1 MPGSI
6 SRHFLGWKLPLVQTV
21 GDWLISDWSGTKV
34 LDLSDRLLVLPS
46 RTAGRRLREALAIRA
61 AQAGQAVFPPKVV
74 TPDFLISPTRLEG
87 GTPASPVASAAQ
99 ERMVWTALLQRIR
112 LSDFRRLFPVDPVER
127 SLRWADET
135 AGGLLEVRR
144 LLIEAG
150 HSIASAGK
158 EMARAGLESGRWADL
173 TLLEDGAMRLFE
185 ETALRDPGFVQ
196 LNLSQKI
203 LVPEGIRHIVVA
215 GVADLR
221 ALAEMVLLRLAGD
234 VPVDLLVGAPQA
246 EAVSFDPWGRP
257 LVSGWLRREIP
268 FPATSTS
275 IHRLESPRAQARWV
289 ADRCLRWAGQME
301 GSSRNGLSSILAV
314 GIPDAEVGPEVA
326 QSCRQVGIGIYDPAG
341 ERLASAGLA
350 YLLECAGE
358 ALVSGSFA
366 AFRRFLICPGVA
378 RAVLRYGLKPGEVGF
393 SESSLLCDAD
403 SLDKDCMPATVADA
417 LQASSRLGE
426 SSALSRGL
434 RWLQFWQDRF
444 RKGEFVSSLV
454 ELLGELHEGRTF
466 AKRDPEGQILAA
478 VVGVIMELEEDF
490 HLLAGIW
497 PISLS
502 LADHFDLLRRRLCGE
517 VLYPEHDA
525 GDVELCGWLEL
536 LWEDSP
542 RLIVTGLNDHAVPE
556 STLSHAYLPDSA
568 RKILGIPHNEDRF
581 ARDAYFL
588 TSVIESRQGGG
599 GRVELL
605 FGSHSLSGNPLR
617 PSRLLFQ
624 CPLEVLPQQTQRLFQ
639 GDSEVEI
646 SPARKQ
652 GFRLLPEALPGDH
665 KARTQ
670 LSASAMR
677 TYLLC
682 PFRYYLKHGRKME
695 SLSVS
700 QGEMESR
707 DFGTIMHDTLEAFAA
722 APEAISTVALEI
734 TAFYHAE
741 LDRRIERRY
750 GSRLPVPLMIQRESA
765 RNRLRWWADI
775 EAAERSAGWRI
786 RDSEVAFGTD
796 DWPFQIDGMPVRGRI
811 DRIEEHPELGLRV
824 IDFKTGN
831 GYKAK
836 KHVAADSHLTAL
848 KRNESPKDFEAWSL
862 FEDEA
867 GKVKRWTDLQLPLYL
882 MAVGPLHPG
891 RPLTAA
897 YVTLGQTQPEV
908 ALEPWEELGG
918 ELLESARICAAG
930 IVHAVRSGVFWPAKD
945 LNVPWD
951 DFKEMFV
958 PDAASA
964 VDPRLLLGAK
974 PV

>member
-6 SRHFLGWKLPLVQTV
+6 SRHFLDWKLPLVQTV
-21 GDWLISDWSGTKV
+21 GDLLTSDWSGTMV
-34 LDLSDRLLVLPS
+34 LDLSDRLVVLPS

-61 AQAGQAVFPPKVV
+61 AQAGQAVFPPMVV
-74 TPDFLISPTRLEG
+74 TPDFLISPIRLEDG
-87 GTPASPVASAAQ
+87 APVASVAQ
-99 ERMVWTALLQRIR
+99 ERMIWTALLQRIR
-112 LSDFRRLFPVDPVER
+112 LSDYRRLFPVDPVER

-135 AGGLLEVRR
+135 AGGLLAVRR

-150 HSIASAGK
+150 HSFASAGK
-158 EMARAGLESGRWADL
+158 EMAKAGLESGRWSDL
-173 TLLEDGAMRLFE
+173 ALLEEGAMRLFAE
-185 ETALRDPGFVQ
+185 RALRDPGCVQ
-196 LNLSQKI
+196 LSLPQKI
-203 LVPEGIRHIVVA
+203 VVPGEIRHIVVA

-221 ALAEMVLLRLAGD
+221 ALAEMVLVRLAREF
-234 VPVDLLVGAPQA
+234 PVDLLIGAPEA
-246 EAVSFDPWGRP
+246 ESDSFDPWGRP
-257 LVSGWLRREIP
+257 LASGWLRREVP
-268 FPATSTS
+268 FPASSTS
-275 IHRLESPRAQARWV
+275 IHRLDSPRAQARWV
-289 ADRCLRWAGQME
+289 ADRCMTWAEQMAE
-301 GSSRNGLSSILAV
+301 PSRDGLSSIMAV
-314 GIPDAEVGPEVA
+314 GIPDGEVGPEVA
-326 QSCRQVGIGIYDPAG
+326 QTCRQAGIGTYDPAG
-341 ERLASAGLA
+341 EVLASAGLA

-378 RAVLRYGLKPGEVGF
+378 RAVLRSGLVSGEVGLP
-393 SESSLLCDAD
+393 ESSLLCDAD
-403 SLDKDCMPATVADA
+403 QLDKDCMPATVADA
-417 LQASSRLGE
+417 LLASPRLGE
-426 SSALSRGL
+426 NSALSRGL
-434 RWLQFWQDRF
+434 RWLQQWQDRF
-444 RKGEFVSSLV
+444 HREEFVPSLV
-454 ELLGELHEGRTF
+454 ALLGELYEGRTF
-466 AKRDPEGQILAA
+466 TKRDPAGQVLASVA
-478 VVGVIMELEEDF
+478 GVIAVMEEDF
-490 HLLAGIW
+490 QLLGGIW
-497 PISLS
+497 PTSLS
-502 LADHFDLLRRRLCGE
+502 LADHFDLLRRRLAGE

-542 RLIVTGLNDHAVPE
+542 RLILTGLNDHAVPE
-556 STLSHAYLPDSA
+556 STVSHAYLPDSA
-568 RKILGIPHNEDRF
+568 RKILGVPHNEDRF

-588 TSVIESRQGGG
+588 TSVIESRRGDG

-624 CPLEVLPQQTQRLFQ
+624 CPLESLPLQTQRLFQ
-639 GDSEVEI
+639 GGSERET
-646 SPARKQ
+646 SPARQQ
-652 GFRLLPEALPGDH
+652 GFRLLPEALPSDH

-695 SLSVS
+695 SLSAS

-707 DFGTIMHDTLEAFAA
+707 DFGTIMHDTLEALAD
-722 APEAISTVALEI
+722 APEAVSEVAMEI
-734 TAFYHAE
+734 AAFYHAE

-750 GSRLPVPLMIQRESA
+750 GRRLPVPLMIQRESA

-775 EAAERSAGWRI
+775 EAAERRTGWRI
-786 RDSEVAFGTD
+786 RDTEAAFGTD
-796 DWPFQIDGMPVRGRI
+796 EWPFEIDGMPIRGRI

-831 GYKAK
+831 SFKAK

-848 KRNESPKDFEAWSL
+848 KRNESPEDFEAWSL
-862 FEDEA
+862 FEDEG

-882 MAVGPLHPG
+882 LAVRPLHPA

-908 ALEPWEELGG
+908 AVEPWEELGG
-918 ELLESARICAAG
+918 ELLESARNCAVG
-930 IVHAVRSGVFWPAKD
+930 IVQAVRSGIFWPARD
-945 LNVPWD
+945 LDVPWD
-951 DFKEMFV
+951 DFGEILA
-958 PDAASA
+958 PDSAST